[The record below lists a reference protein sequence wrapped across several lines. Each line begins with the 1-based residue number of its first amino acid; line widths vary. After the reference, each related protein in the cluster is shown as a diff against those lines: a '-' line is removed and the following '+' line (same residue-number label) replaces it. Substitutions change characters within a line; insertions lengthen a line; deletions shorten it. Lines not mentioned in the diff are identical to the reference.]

1 MEMTNALT
9 ALTALGHATRLSIF
23 RLLVE
28 AGRNGKMAGELA
40 QALAVP
46 AATLSFHLKDLS
58 AAGLIHGEIQGR
70 FICYRADFDAM
81 NGLIDFLTHN
91 CCAGDNRDCAPSST
105 RCVDATVK

>member
-1 MEMTNALT
+1 MEMINALN

-23 RLLVE
+23 RLLVQ

-46 AATLSFHLKDLS
+46 AATLSFHLKELS
-58 AAGLIHGEIQGR
+58 AAGLIHGETQGR

-91 CCAGDNRDCAPSST
+91 CCAGDNRDCTPSST
-105 RCVDATVK
+105 RCVDVTVK